1 MPIDI
6 DSVLEC
12 WGIAPARVRLDIPI
26 PGSPERSL
34 GRNVIEDGAGR
45 LWLLERLDPRA
56 AARKQEIA
64 EAVAF
69 IGTRMAEAKPYLA
82 YEPGRFVLE
91 REDFA
96 WQVSPY
102 VSGLALDRPG
112 FAFEAWRGG
121 VLAGLAARLREAVKD
136 MPNAASGQVLP
147 LDRFIGDLTEKVR
160 LREPALFVRLGPAV
174 GTLREKLFP
183 RLAALPKAFCHGDF
197 HPLNMIWSGTGVEA
211 LIDWEFCGP
220 RPEMYDA
227 ALLVGCLGMEDPRAL
242 EGGLVRELV
251 SGLRARAGYAA
262 ESWQVFPELVLA
274 LRFAWLSDWLRRGD
288 AEMVD
293 LETVFIGLLCGGRAA
308 LERAWA

>member
-1 MPIDI
+1 L
-6 DSVLEC
+6 S
-12 WGIAPARVRLDIPI
+12 
-26 PGSPERSL
+26 
-34 GRNVIEDGAGR
+34 
-45 LWLLERLDPRA
+45 
-56 AARKQEIA
+56 
-64 EAVAF
+64 
-69 IGTRMAEAKPYLA
+69 
-82 YEPGRFVLE
+82 
-91 REDFA
+91 
-96 WQVSPY
+96 
-102 VSGLALDRPG
+102 
-112 FAFEAWRGG
+112 
-121 VLAGLAARLREAVKD
+121 
-136 MPNAASGQVLP
+136 

-183 RLAALPKAFCHGDF
+183 CLAALPKAFCHGDF

-262 ESWQVFPELVLA
+262 ESWRVFPELVLA